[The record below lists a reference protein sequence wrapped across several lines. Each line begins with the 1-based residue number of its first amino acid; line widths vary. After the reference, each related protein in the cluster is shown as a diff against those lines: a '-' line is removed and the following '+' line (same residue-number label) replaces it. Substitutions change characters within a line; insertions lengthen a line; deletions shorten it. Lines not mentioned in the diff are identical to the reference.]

1 MHAFLLLLLSFIY
14 VILPAIKVKHLKLMK
29 WLDQRSICFHEI
41 DTFPAN
47 ECDPSQ
53 KMGGGEVEL
62 LHLRFSPPNIS
73 LTHSKKGAMCF
84 VDIYL
89 FNPEVKGHLFM
100 SPFQAHKK
108 WDNWVKQGCRI
119 LLLCDGLQV
128 IPTELFKGGGGGWGE
143 IKKLKLKKMDLKH
156 WYTCIHITW
165 L

>member
-1 MHAFLLLLLSFIY
+1 M
-14 VILPAIKVKHLKLMK
+14 
-29 WLDQRSICFHEI
+29 W
-41 DTFPAN
+41 
-47 ECDPSQ
+47 PSQ
-53 KMGGGEVEL
+53 KVGGGEVEL
-62 LHLRFSPPNIS
+62 LHLHVSPPNIS

-128 IPTELFKGGGGGWGE
+128 IPTELFKGRGGE
-143 IKKLKLKKMDLKH
+143 IKELKLKKKKWFETLIYMYKH
-156 WYTCIHITW
+156 YMIIRLNMWKLVYDIFFMSCFIILNIT
-165 L
+165 

>member
-1 MHAFLLLLLSFIY
+1 MWPESEGGRRRGWT
-14 VILPAIKVKHLKLMK
+14 P
-29 WLDQRSICFHEI
+29 
-41 DTFPAN
+41 
-47 ECDPSQ
+47 PS
-53 KMGGGEVEL
+53 
-62 LHLRFSPPNIS
+62 SCSPPPPNIS

-128 IPTELFKGGGGGWGE
+128 IPTELFKGGGGWGE
-143 IKKLKLKKMDLKH
+143 IKKLKLKKNWFETLIYM
-156 WYTCIHITW
+156 YTHHMIIRLNMWKLVYDIFFMSCFIILNIT
-165 L
+165 